1 MVSIV
6 LCVSRMCLVMFRNA
20 SNYVVGNSALCLPC
34 VSGHVVYG
42 VCDMILVIFCNESCM
57 VLVVC
62 SMFTVGVLEMLRS
75 MCFWAFCVFVIW
87 VWLSVAV
94 CFCRLVIDVLMF
106 PMCLDMLRNV
116 SHLSLVILCCVYHVF
131 LAIVCGDCYMIL
143 AIFSDVLH
151 GFGRCSMFPI
161 CVW

>member
-34 VSGHVVYG
+34 VSGHVVCG

-62 SMFTVGVLEMLRS
+62 SMFTMGVLEMLRS
-75 MCFWAFCVFVIW
+75 V
-87 VWLSVAV
+87 SY
-94 CFCRLVIDVLMF
+94 
-106 PMCLDMLRNV
+106 MCLIIVCR
-116 SHLSLVILCCVYHVF
+116 VYHVF
-131 LAIVCGDCYMIL
+131 LGILCVCYMGLVVCCCLFLNGINRC
-143 AIFSDVLH
+143 FNVSHV
-151 GFGRCSMFPI
+151 FGHAA
-161 CVW
+161 